1 MLRNVLPRPLPA
13 GMSVATCPARARWDM
28 LAKPG
33 WAAASAGP
41 CRTLVAGN
49 GQRSL
54 FLPARLGFLLPGP
67 LLVGRACSLGLLMAV
82 RTFSLRLGAAEPV
95 KRC

>member
-33 WAAASAGP
+33 WAAASARP
-41 CRTLVAGN
+41 RRTLVAGN
-49 GQRSL
+49 GQHSR
-54 FLPARLGFLLPGP
+54 FLPACLGFLLPRTAFGGP
-67 LLVGRACSLGLLMAV
+67 WVLP
-82 RTFSLRLGAAEPV
+82 GAAQGDADPQPPS
-95 KRC
+95 RCS